1 MIACPQTVFD
11 AFIMGLRGLL
21 YLNHTRAKVR
31 KPRRVRVR
39 SWLWLLVLAPSLWFG
54 YREIRHYLVQPQA
67 ILVLGGTPKREEF
80 AAEFALRHP
89 EMPIWVSGG
98 SPREYTEGV
107 FVDAGVNPTRLH
119 IDRNAVDT
127 VTNFTTLVDQ
137 LRARGIS
144 SVYLITSDYHMRRAC
159 VIGELVFG
167 SRGIDLKPVPM
178 PSDQATEPLVKA
190 VRDGA
195 RAILWLT
202 TGHTGSTLVHRSDD
216 R

>member
-1 MIACPQTVFD
+1 
-11 AFIMGLRGLL
+11 MGLRGLL
-21 YLNHTRAKVR
+21 YLNHTRTRVHKPKRLKVR
-31 KPRRVRVR
+31 
-39 SWLWLLVLAPSLWFG
+39 SLLWLLILVPSLWLS
-54 YREIRHYLVQPQA
+54 YRELRRYFVEPQA
-67 ILVLGGTPKREEF
+67 ILVLGGTPKRENF
-80 AAEFALRHP
+80 AAEFARQHP

-98 SPREYTEGV
+98 SPQEYTESV
-107 FVDAGVNPTRLH
+107 FADAGVSPTRLH

-137 LRARGIS
+137 FRARGIN

-178 PSDQATEPLVKA
+178 PSDQATEPLAKT

-202 TGHTGSTLVHRSDD
+202 TGHTGSTLVHRPDD